1 MLWAN
6 IPNTEIHNPRHNPIQ
21 NIQKVNPERGNLPI
35 LPVLVCLPAK
45 AAHLALPRLIS
56 RLHWPQITSTDAQ
69 FRRICQACTYYSDIK
84 VCDQS
89 TTGIKG
95 KSPMLFAS
103 CYYIMPHV
111 PMYCLMPP
119 CTAPCPHVLPHAPMY
134 CLMSPC
140 TVTCDSHNAI
150 LRKLDVFPNSARQHV
165 PDQSGRLSLKF
176 ISRFVTLSTLSSLG
190 LGAGQ
195 CRMCCRDLHSS
206 PL

>member
-21 NIQKVNPERGNLPI
+21 NIKKVNPERGNLPI

-103 CYYIMPHV
+103 CYYNCYSHN
-111 PMYCLMPP
+111 
-119 CTAPCPHVLPHAPMY
+119 APCPHVLPP
-134 CLMSPC
+134 
-140 TVTCDSHNAI
+140 AI
-150 LRKLDVFPNSARQHV
+150 LIMYAILQTGWIIPKSARQHV
-165 PDQSGRLSLKF
+165 PDQSGRLSRKF
-176 ISRFVTLSTLSSLG
+176 IRRFITLSTISSLG
-190 LGAGQ
+190 LGADQ
-195 CRMCCRDLHSS
+195 CRRCCRDLHSS
-206 PL
+206 LL